1 MIPGLNQ
8 LQLCSTTKP
17 LEVVLPATIKA
28 DALNTIVQYLYTGIL
43 HLNPQNAPWVEQVVY
58 LLGLVKLY
66 PYCRQYHCYLR
77 RKKMVIPTC
86 ELFQNPLIVHCES
99 EKVTQVYY
107 LESEKQ
113 VACLQSQL
121 SMLPVPPS
129 MKIQTI
135 VKQEALD
142 ATDASA
148 PPSNSSS
155 ELALNHSEFTLG
167 TFAESSSKERLH
179 FQICNHQKAHKEG
192 EKISTET
199 VNPLQRHAVTE
210 ISEFSTITAPET
222 SRLIELFSAN
232 QEKDNANNETIAESI
247 NQNES
252 QNQTGYMEQHV
263 IEQQI
268 KLEPVS
274 DEEMETDIGNTLHHQ
289 DLQVGKG
296 GGPLTV
302 SSFISNIVDRCMD
315 EEILSKKLNVSI
327 MQQRG
332 KLSGLMQ
339 HWQDSKKSSKVVN
352 LSKGNEASVYRCSK
366 TQTRTAG
373 INCTRTA
380 EFHL

>member
-17 LEVVLPATIKA
+17 LEVVLPAVIKA

-43 HLNPQNAPWVEQVVY
+43 HLTPQNAPWVEQVVY

-99 EKVTQVYY
+99 EKATQVYY

-167 TFAESSSKERLH
+167 TFAESSSKERLN

-199 VNPLQRHAVTE
+199 VNPQQRHAATE
-210 ISEFSTITAPET
+210 IFESSKITAPET
-222 SRLIELFSAN
+222 SSLIELLSAN
-232 QEKDNANNETIAESI
+232 QEKDNANNKTSAESI

-252 QNQTGYMEQHV
+252 QNQTSDMEQQV

-274 DEEMETDIGNTLHHQ
+274 DDEMETDIVNTLQYHQ
-289 DLQVGKG
+289 DLQVGKEG
-296 GGPLTV
+296 NPLTV
-302 SSFISNIVDRCMD
+302 SSFISNIVDRCID

-327 MQQRG
+327 MQQKG
-332 KLSGLMQ
+332 KLSGLMR

-352 LSKGNEASVYRCSK
+352 LSKENEASVDRCSK
-366 TQTRTAG
+366 TKTRTAG
-373 INCTRTA
+373 IKLYMYC
-380 EFHL
+380 